1 MTAVTSPAQA
11 PRRPRWTAL
20 AVLVISTAF
29 IAAPTPGDVGG
40 CGSENAN
47 VDIPGTQSEAEYD
60 YFDQGMCSHLCFRL
74 RECGVLCRS
83 ISNPGPDCTNDSEP
97 AFIQCIR
104 GNIRQDLFG
113 TNACPHSCS
122 TYQGEFCGAFQGD
135 ITACGHAI
143 EETSCNSLPDVIRN
157 PPSSCTALCRDVGTC
172 TGAP

>member
-1 MTAVTSPAQA
+1 VTAAVNDPSA

-40 CGSENAN
+40 CGGANAN
-47 VDIPGTQSEAEYD
+47 VDIPGSQSEAEYD

-83 ISNPGPDCTNDSEP
+83 NSGAGPDCTNDSEP

-104 GNIRQDLFG
+104 GNIRQDIFG
-113 TNACPHSCS
+113 TNACPHSCG

-143 EETSCNSLPDVIRN
+143 EETSCGGLPDVIRN
-157 PPSSCTALCRDVGTC
+157 PPTSCTALCRNVGTC